1 MAAGTNPLG
10 VTVNPITNK
19 LYVANAG
26 TQASG
31 GTDSTISILNA
42 TTGTVLATVPGSAYT
57 QWIAVNSE
65 TGNVFASGLLG
76 GHTKVIGPSN
86 TEIADLNTSNAG
98 WTAIDPWYN
107 HVYVIRYG
115 DSDEF
120 NWLSDGTTPTYDIA
134 SATRSLRPTSPTHS
148 SSTVPLPSLSS
159 ASAQRAIGSSSS
171 SSGTWGWPA
180 TWVIWPTVE

>member
-1 MAAGTNPLG
+1 MRSEGRYARVGLNWGHTMISISTRRTALAALVAACFTASAWGQSVGTPMAAGTNPLG

-65 TGNVFASGLLG
+65 TG
-76 GHTKVIGPSN
+76 
-86 TEIADLNTSNAG
+86 
-98 WTAIDPWYN
+98 
-107 HVYVIRYG
+107 
-115 DSDEF
+115 
-120 NWLSDGTTPTYDIA
+120 
-134 SATRSLRPTSPTHS
+134 
-148 SSTVPLPSLSS
+148 
-159 ASAQRAIGSSSS
+159 
-171 SSGTWGWPA
+171 
-180 TWVIWPTVE
+180 